1 MALQPPAH
9 AQGLMAAVRAFGAT
23 LNEAV
28 QVRGALFCLELREEA
43 RRGRNMLALAVIGA
57 AFLHIALLLA
67 AVLVAAAFWDTHRLA
82 SVALVALLYTA
93 CGAAALSRLRVEALA
108 RPAPFESSRAELAR
122 DLADLRR

>member
-1 MALQPPAH
+1 
-9 AQGLMAAVRAFGAT
+9 MAAVRAFGAT
-23 LNEAV
+23 LNETV

-93 CGAAALSRLRVEALA
+93 CGAAALARLRVEASA
-108 RPAPFESSRAELAR
+108 SPAPFESSRAELAR